1 MSSYFVN
8 QLTNCYPQ
16 ESGGGGGESA
26 REPYPQAHSPY
37 HRGYN
42 SASYPAY
49 GSPSPG
55 AATGH
60 NGSDYYTGM
69 NTQRLSHPPLQQGRE
84 KHNSPNNLTG
94 GSAGGGLGTP
104 ADNAIG
110 ATNPNPNPRSQ
121 QNRSPDYQH
130 QTSNTSTASSNYSTN
145 SGNNNS
151 NHHNNHMSSASS
163 SGSQSGTEMTS
174 MDSPPPQRTT
184 SVSSPESS
192 SPPAQQT
199 QVPNSG
205 GGGGG
210 SGSEGDP
217 TSPTQSPTSQPQI
230 YPWMRRQHSGHGHG
244 NFLLYLFLF
253 HKKTTSLTFQTCKF
267 ALIYSRAG
275 KLKSAKH
282 SNGSFG
288 RLSVDSLMQFNLV

>member
-8 QLTNCYPQ
+8 QLTNCYTQ
-16 ESGGGGGESA
+16 EGGGGGGESA
-26 REPYPQAHSPY
+26 REAYSQTSSPY
-37 HRGYN
+37 HRNYN
-42 SASYPAY
+42 SGVNTASYPAY

-60 NGSDYYTGM
+60 NGTEYYHGI
-69 NTQRLSHPPLQQGRE
+69 NTQRLSHPPIHRE
-84 KHNSPNNLTG
+84 KHSPPSHPSG
-94 GSAGGGLGTP
+94 MGA
-104 ADNAIG
+104 ADNIIG
-110 ATNPNPNPRSQ
+110 ATNPRSQ

-130 QTSNTSTASSNYSTN
+130 QTSNTSTVSSNYSTN
-145 SGNNNS
+145 SGNNNT

-199 QVPNSG
+199 QVASSG

-210 SGSEGDP
+210 SGSEADP
-217 TSPTQSPTSQPQI
+217 TSPTQSPSSQPQI

-244 NFLLYLFLF
+244 NTLLIISLIQINL
-253 HKKTTSLTFQTCKF
+253 TS
-267 ALIYSRAG
+267 
-275 KLKSAKH
+275 
-282 SNGSFG
+282 
-288 RLSVDSLMQFNLV
+288 